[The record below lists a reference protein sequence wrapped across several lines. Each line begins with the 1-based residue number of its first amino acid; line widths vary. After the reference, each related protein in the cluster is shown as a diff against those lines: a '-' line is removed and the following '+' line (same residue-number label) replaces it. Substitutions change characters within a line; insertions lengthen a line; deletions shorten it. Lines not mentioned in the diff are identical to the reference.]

1 MSKSQFYLQQC
12 SDAASKSSMCFHL
25 GAILVK
31 GGKIISTGYNHHR
44 THYDGSDSAHGQRK
58 PVSMHAEMHAIYNAT
73 GMSPAFS
80 RQVKAESRRVSPWR
94 PPQYQSSS
102 PSGSASGSGSQSDAA
117 WVDEEEEYSEPQQD
131 VQPPPAARQPQ
142 QQRRPTPP
150 TPQRPAKGPPI
161 FKGTEGRCQ
170 EESCTVRTQELA
182 RQQST
187 KFIITIHQQ
196 QQGSQESA
204 STEQQRQ
211 WERKWVG
218 QPEPWTVQLQH
229 RPDVK
234 LWDSRRRD
242 PRVNGA
248 DLYVAR
254 FTKNGLGPAK
264 PCGRCLEWCRWAGV
278 KRIFHWDP
286 DAKPHGK
293 WDVLKV
299 NDPENAYLTHAD
311 VKINNGTFKAY
322 AYSKI

>member
-94 PPQYQSSS
+94 PPQYQSSPS
-102 PSGSASGSGSQSDAA
+102 PLGPASGSGSQSDAA
-117 WVDEEEEYSEPQQD
+117 WVDEEEDYWEPQQD
-131 VQPPPAARQPQ
+131 VQPPPATRQPQ
-142 QQRRPTPP
+142 QQRRPTAP

-161 FKGTEGRCQ
+161 FKGTEGRRQ
-170 EESCTVRTQELA
+170 EELRAVRTQELA

-187 KFIITIHQQ
+187 KFVLAQHQQ
-196 QQGSQESA
+196 QGDQEPA

-211 WERKWVG
+211 WEWEWVG
-218 QPEPWTVQLQH
+218 QSEPWKVE
-229 RPDVK
+229 P
-234 LWDSRRRD
+234 SA
-242 PRVNGA
+242 P
-248 DLYVAR
+248 VAA
-254 FTKNGLGPAK
+254 PA
-264 PCGRCLEWCRWAGV
+264 
-278 KRIFHWDP
+278 
-286 DAKPHGK
+286 
-293 WDVLKV
+293 
-299 NDPENAYLTHAD
+299 
-311 VKINNGTFKAY
+311 
-322 AYSKI
+322 

>member
-1 MSKSQFYLQQC
+1 MSKAQFYLQQC

-94 PPQYQSSS
+94 PPQYPSSS
-102 PSGSASGSGSQSDAA
+102 PSGTASGSPSQSDAA
-117 WVDEEEEYSEPQQD
+117 WIDEEEEYSEPQQD

-170 EESCTVRTQELA
+170 EESCTVHTQELA

-187 KFIITIHQQ
+187 KCITTQQ
-196 QQGSQESA
+196 QQRDQESA
-204 STEQQRQ
+204 STQQQRQRQ

-218 QPEPWTVQLQH
+218 QSEPWKVES
-229 RPDVK
+229 PG
-234 LWDSRRRD
+234 
-242 PRVNGA
+242 P
-248 DLYVAR
+248 VAA
-254 FTKNGLGPAK
+254 PA
-264 PCGRCLEWCRWAGV
+264 
-278 KRIFHWDP
+278 
-286 DAKPHGK
+286 
-293 WDVLKV
+293 
-299 NDPENAYLTHAD
+299 
-311 VKINNGTFKAY
+311 
-322 AYSKI
+322 